1 MNTSKYNIKKANIS
15 GRGTIIYLSKRERE
29 HISIMKGEDV
39 VLDIS
44 IPHEIRIVSLKT
56 WGNQITK

>member
-29 HISIMKGEDV
+29 HINIRKGDEV
-39 VLDIS
+39 VIDTT
-44 IPHEIRIVSLKT
+44 IPREIRIMSIEWWKT
-56 WGNQITK
+56 TRR